1 MFCGKCGNEIPENET
16 VCPTCGGEETV
27 VEPVEEIVSEEVV
40 FEENPDTEAFDI
52 PVAAATRQK
61 RGLARVI
68 IGIVSLVIA
77 VALVVV
83 SLLNPVMLLGKW
95 MRHEEMPLYE
105 DVSLKVDLSIEFALS
120 GDCTQYQKLVNADE
134 LGVPKAESEYTDH
147 FQYAIVNEKIRL
159 DEDVASDV
167 CYKATPALL
176 TIWDADYPENTLDY
190 QRDGLFYPSMI
201 LWVTAGA
208 FLILG
213 VLLLVIPGK
222 KLVVNTDA
230 EEQKEFAEE
239 IVEETYEE
247 IAADSEDVYIEEA
260 VEDSVTE
267 EPIVEEVIETPEA
280 TEE

>member
-16 VCPTCGGEETV
+16 VCPACGGEETV

-134 LGVPKAESEYTDH
+134 LGVPKADSEYTDH
-147 FQYAIVNEKIRL
+147 FQYAIVNEQIRL
-159 DEDVASDV
+159 DGDVESDV

-201 LWVTAGA
+201 LWVAAGA

-247 IAADSEDVYIEEA
+247 IAADSEDVFIEEA

-267 EPIVEEVIETPEA
+267 ESIVEEVIETPEA